1 MWKIFHKNEWH
12 RIKHEC
18 RSFPPRHFPVHHL
31 HFRIFLWNFRLI
43 LLFKRPLSANLLPRL
58 SGTDGLYDFSYLHV
72 FPELISFCNT
82 HIGTSSPRGTSSA
95 RYIPEG
101 TVLPPRKGQCR
112 TSGIYACTNAPF
124 HGPKSF
130 GTVRDSS
137 SWQLPSP
144 SVDAR
149 NWNR

>member
-1 MWKIFHKNEWH
+1 MPELPTPAFP
-12 RIKHEC
+12 C
-18 RSFPPRHFPVHHL
+18 SSFAFPNIPLKFSPHSPVQKTV
-31 HFRIFLWNFRLI
+31 IGKPIQGI
-43 LLFKRPLSANLLPRL
+43 LLFRRKQVINLLPRL
-58 SGTDGLYDFSYLHV
+58 AGTDGLYDFSYLHV
-72 FPELISFCNT
+72 FPELIYFCNT

-124 HGPKSF
+124 HDPKSF